1 MVTVLVLFTFAAL
14 ASLTFIALSNAF
26 FFPRL
31 TRRAPLTET
40 PLVSIL
46 IPARNESAVIVET
59 LKQHLASDYLR
70 FEVILLDDQSTDGTA
85 DLARALNDPRLTVIE
100 GAPLPDGWLG
110 KNWACQQLAQQARGD
125 VLVFTDADV
134 RWQPAALR
142 QVVALMHDS
151 RADLV
156 TVWPTQHTVTWPERL
171 VVPLMALVVLTYL
184 PVIGAHFTRL
194 SVFAAANGQCMAWRR
209 KAYQSAG
216 GHESVRDNVLEDVT
230 LARRAMRAGG
240 KLRMYDGA
248 GLIGCRMY
256 HDWPSVR
263 DGYAKNIL
271 AGYGGSVPAL
281 ILATV
286 FHWLIFM
293 FPWALLLLSAFPA
306 FSQWAWYAVALIAL
320 GLGLRMF
327 SAAFSR
333 QRVLDSLLMP
343 VSVLLMTLIAFR
355 AIRWRKGNAAQWKG
369 RTIQQ
374 VSTTR

>member
-1 MVTVLVLFTFAAL
+1 MMTLLVLFTFAAL
-14 ASLTFIALSNAF
+14 ASLTFIALSNVL

-31 TRRAPLTET
+31 TRRARLTET
-40 PLVSIL
+40 PLVSVL
-46 IPARNESAVIVET
+46 IPARNESAVIGET
-59 LKQHLASDYLR
+59 LKQHLVSDYPR
-70 FEVILLDDQSTDGTA
+70 FEVILLDDQSTDGTP
-85 DLARALNDPRLTVIE
+85 DIARALSDPHLKVIE

-134 RWQPAALR
+134 RWQPSALG

-194 SVFAAANGQCMAWRR
+194 SIFAAANGQCMAWRR
-209 KAYQSAG
+209 NAYQGAG
-216 GHESVRDNVLEDVT
+216 GHAAVRDNVLEDVT

-240 KLRMYDGA
+240 TLRMYDGA

-293 FPWALLLLSAFPA
+293 FPWALLIMSAFPA
-306 FSQWAWYAVALIAL
+306 FSHWTWYAVALITL

-327 SAAFSR
+327 SAKFSR
-333 QRVLDSLLMP
+333 QRVADSLLMP
-343 VSVLLMTLIAFR
+343 VSVMLMTLIAFR